1 MRRHKQGH
9 CLLGDAQLLSVWAE
23 LGIAEQRTGVED
35 KGSSLPAPH
44 LSETF
49 SMHIL
54 APLSLSGSI
63 LRAFLMIPGENET
76 QMACGEPSPKLPRLG
91 EVATL
96 PGSITFPW
104 CRLSSSPP
112 C

>member
-1 MRRHKQGH
+1 M
-9 CLLGDAQLLSVWAE
+9 
-23 LGIAEQRTGVED
+23 QRAGAED
-35 KGSSLPAPH
+35 KASSLPAPL

-54 APLSLSGSI
+54 APLSLPG
-63 LRAFLMIPGENET
+63 LVLQAFLMIPRENET
-76 QMACGEPSPKLPRLG
+76 QMVSDEPSPKLPRLG
-91 EVATL
+91 EFAAL

-104 CRLSSSPP
+104 CRLSSFLQ